1 MPAIPELRRLGAGEF
16 QFKAKM
22 DYITRC
28 YIKLNE
34 QQINKIKIRQVKNK
48 TEKRK
53 G

>member
-28 YIKLNE
+28 YIKNE
-34 QQINKIKIRQVKNK
+34 WTANKQNQNK
-48 TEKRK
+48 TSKK
-53 G
+53 